1 MDIDVRQIH
10 MPEMI
15 VASLR
20 RVLASYGDEGVL
32 WQEIGPLMA
41 ASGVG
46 MPDHGEGIGVSGIR
60 CRCRCRS
67 MAPGSVLVHAR
78 RSPRVPHHSPVR
90 GRSRNAAGQ
99 LRGHARSHRR
109 SGHPHRGEWLERRPD
124 VQHLPGEP
132 GTEPRSVDMGDRRLL
147 PHNRLMN
154 LLSYRNAHSFPHP
167 SRLRVFAESV
177 TYNTPIDYAA
187 SGQPVAGMPP
197 LHCTCRPPHRFT
209 ASKARQFNRRCRSV
223 DRATRISTRN
233 APPLSTPIIKFR

>member
-1 MDIDVRQIH
+1 MLFRSWLQVPSSFTPVAPLECRIIPPCEVVVATLQGSYEG
-10 MPEMI
+10 MPEVTAAVGTHIAANGLSVGPMFNI
-15 VASLR
+15 Y
-20 RVLASYGDEGVL
+20 RVSPA
-32 WQEIGPLMA
+32 QN
-41 ASGVG
+41 
-46 MPDHGEGIGVSGIR
+46 PDPSTWVT
-60 CRCRCRS
+60 
-67 MAPGSVLVHAR
+67 
-78 RSPRVPHHSPVR
+78 
-90 GRSRNAAGQ
+90 
-99 LRGHARSHRR
+99 
-109 SGHPHRGEWLERRPD
+109 D
-124 VQHLPGEP
+124 VCF
-132 GTEPRSVDMGDRRLL
+132 